1 MSITS
6 GDSEGVDNENF
17 AWVTETKGPGSC
29 RSCGNSPAP
38 TPSPTPAP
46 PTPGGKTDCNAYLSI
61 RSCPGPPDCQW
72 DSNMNRC
79 KSVSAPSPPP
89 SNKKYNR
96 NRR

>member
-1 MSITS
+1 MFNKSFIICIIIIILIICIYHI
-6 GDSEGVDNENF
+6 VNN
-17 AWVTETKGPGSC
+17 VN
-29 RSCGNSPAP
+29 CGCINGFSV
-38 TPSPTPAP
+38 
-46 PTPGGKTDCNAYLSI
+46 GGKTDCNAYLSI